1 MACIADGNTHQM
13 GIHTRWHASR
23 MRMQAIWHASQMRMQ
38 ARWHAS
44 QMGMHASWECIA
56 DGNVDQI
63 ACFADGNACQMA
75 FPCAMHTCAT
85 HDGVLR
91 MIVVKLSYMMIT
103 STPKRCLCESLRQ
116 FLIGAAFD
124 VYLLCPADD
133 FDAAHTNQ
141 GGMLEYTQIDTVVL
155 AATGP

>member
-1 MACIADGNTHQM
+1 MHPRWECMPVGN
-13 GIHTRWHASR
+13 
-23 MRMQAIWHASQMRMQ
+23 
-38 ARWHAS
+38 AS

-103 STPKRCLCESLRQ
+103 STPKRCLCELLRQ

-124 VYLLCPADD
+124 AYLLCPADD